1 MSASPS
7 EHVFRSHQTS
17 FGDCSA
23 AKQHSD
29 PRAVPFASK
38 IASPVLTPF
47 AKCRAVAGSA
57 GKPFAS
63 ITNRLFSP
71 QANPAEH
78 LSDRFIPCRVG
89 TNLQARFEEEHIV
102 TSPFYKADNPAEE
115 TND

>member
-7 EHVFRSHQTS
+7 EHVFRSQQALL
-17 FGDCSA
+17 GDCSA

-29 PRAVPFASK
+29 PRAIPFASK
-38 IASPVLTPF
+38 IGSPVLTPF

-71 QANPAEH
+71 QSNPAEH

-102 TSPFYKADNPAEE
+102 TSPFYKAENQSEDVNE
-115 TND
+115 